1 MDTENLVL
9 GTVVGVGELCG
20 VPSSRRTTK
29 SGNAGPYAA
38 QGLIGVLVAGL
49 VRAGAFRDEGLTWTF
64 GLSLMV
70 VGRLLLRWAVGRVI
84 DSAPSRRRGER
95 GM

>member
-1 MDTENLVL
+1 MDSENLVL

-20 VPSSRRTTK
+20 VPSSRRATK

-38 QGLIGVLVAGL
+38 QGLSSVLVAGL
-49 VRAGAFRDEGLTWTF
+49 AWSGAFRDENLKWTF

-70 VGRLLLRWAVGRVI
+70 VGPLLLLWAVGRVI